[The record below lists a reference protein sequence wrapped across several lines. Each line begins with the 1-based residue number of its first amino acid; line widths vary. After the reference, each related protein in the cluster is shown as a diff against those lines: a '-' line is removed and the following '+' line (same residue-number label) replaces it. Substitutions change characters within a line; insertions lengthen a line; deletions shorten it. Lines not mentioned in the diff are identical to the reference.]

1 MQVEV
6 VFKRATDYRV
16 IPATGAWGGVS
27 PHGEV
32 VVDLFVEA
40 SENPD
45 QLVLEVE
52 EGKPPTEV
60 KRSETRIARESQIGV
75 VMRPDIAYSVG
86 QFLIEK
92 AKQAGFTPPEMEGER
107 A

>member
-1 MQVEV
+1 MPVQVEV
-6 VFKRATDYRV
+6 VFRRAADYRV

-32 VVDLFVEA
+32 VFDLVVEA

-52 EGKPPTEV
+52 EGETPVEV
-60 KRSETRIARESQIGV
+60 SRSKTRVVRESQIGV

-86 QFLIEK
+86 NFLIEK
-92 AKQAGFTPPEMEGER
+92 ARQAGFTPPERGEE
-107 A
+107 